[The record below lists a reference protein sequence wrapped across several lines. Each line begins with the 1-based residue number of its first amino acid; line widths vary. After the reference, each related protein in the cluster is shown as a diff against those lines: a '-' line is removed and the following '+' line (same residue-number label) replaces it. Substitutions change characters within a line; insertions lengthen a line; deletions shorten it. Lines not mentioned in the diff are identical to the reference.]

1 MELII
6 ASTAGFCF
14 GVNNAVKIVFD
25 LATKSNE
32 KIYTLGPIIHNEQVV
47 EKLNRFGVTAADS
60 PEQATA
66 PAKVVI
72 RAHGVG
78 PETLKALAGKGLD
91 VVNATCPYVEKIQ
104 RLVSQKYR
112 EGCQIIIIGDEK
124 HPEIIGINGWCDNT
138 AYIIED
144 VSQVDLLPDIEKN
157 ICVVAQTTF
166 IREKWEKIIQS
177 LNKRFEKVIKFDTI
191 CNATDKRQTE
201 AGKISK
207 EVDMVLVIGGINSS
221 NTHKLYEICKANCE
235 STYKIQTASDIPPV
249 DIKKIKKIG
258 ITAGA
263 STPDWV
269 IKEVIH
275 KMSELDKQD
284 LELSF
289 ADAFESSLVT
299 LTTGQITKG
308 KIIGYNMNEVF
319 VDLGYKSDGIIPMHE
334 FSDDPEFNPEKSL
347 KVGDEIDVFVVRV
360 NDGEGNVLLSKK
372 KVDAVKGWDVIESAY
387 EAQNP
392 VNVRITEKVNGG
404 VIGNANGVR
413 IFIPASQLSDRFVKD
428 LSEFVKQI
436 LPVQIIEINK
446 QKRKV
451 VGSAR
456 VLIEKNKESVSSEL
470 WGSIEIGKTYNGVVK
485 SLMDFGAFV
494 DIGGVDGLVHLSE
507 LSWNKVKHPSEVVK
521 VGDEISVTVLEFDRE
536 KKRISLG
543 YKKAEENPWNK
554 VAEKYQVGN
563 VITGK
568 VVRLVPF
575 GAFVEIEQGLDGL
588 VHISQISNVRLGKPG
603 DVLKVGQTVEAKITE
618 LDTEAKKISL
628 SIKEVNP
635 IDPVG
640 AKKEEPVAAAS
651 EEEEIPTEHKEEM
664 TNTIAENLTESDE
677 Q

>member
-6 ASTAGFCF
+6 AGTAGFCF

-25 LATKSNE
+25 LVKNSESN
-32 KIYTLGPIIHNEQVV
+32 IYTLGPIIHNAQVV
-47 EKLNRFGVTAADS
+47 DKLAGYGVKTIDTPQQS
-60 PEQATA
+60 EV

-78 PETLKALAGKGLD
+78 PEVFCALKERGVD
-91 VVNATCPYVEKIQ
+91 VVNATCIYVEKIQ
-104 RLVSQKYR
+104 RLVSNKYD
-112 EGCQIIIIGDEK
+112 EGYQIIIIGDK
-124 HPEIIGINGWCDNT
+124 THPEIIGINGWCNNS

-144 VSQVDLLPDIEKN
+144 AGQVENLPEIKKN

-177 LNKRFEKVIKFDTI
+177 LNKRFENVLKFDTI

-201 AGKISK
+201 AEKISK
-207 EVDMVLVIGGINSS
+207 EVDMVFVIGGENSS
-221 NTHKLYEICKANCE
+221 NTNKLYEICRANCKR
-235 STYKIQTASDIPPV
+235 TYKIQTASDIPPV

-269 IKEVIH
+269 IKEVIQ

-284 LELSF
+284 FEMSF
-289 ADAFESSLVT
+289 AEAFESSLVT

-308 KIIGYNMNEVF
+308 KIIGYNNSEVF
-319 VDLGYKSDGIIPMHE
+319 VDLGFKSDGIIPMQE
-334 FSDDPEFNPEKSL
+334 FSDDADFNPEKSL

-372 KVDAVKGWDVIESAY
+372 KVDAVKGWDVIESAL
-387 EAQNP
+387 ETKKP
-392 VNVRITEKVNGG
+392 VTVKITEKVNGG
-404 VIGNANGVR
+404 VIGNSSGVKV
-413 IFIPASQLSDRFVKD
+413 FIPASQISDRFVKD
-428 LSEFVKQI
+428 LQEFVKQVMQ
-436 LPVQIIEINK
+436 VQIIEVNR

-456 VLIEKNKESVSSEL
+456 VLIEKSKETASNEIWSN
-470 WGSIEIGKTYNGVVK
+470 IETGKSYKGTVK

-507 LSWNKVKHPSEVVK
+507 LSWNKIKHPSEVVK
-521 VGDEISVTVLEFDRE
+521 VGDEIEVSVLEFDKD

-543 YKKAEENPWNK
+543 YKKQDDNPWNK
-554 VAEKYQVGN
+554 VVEKYQVGN

-588 VHISQISNVRLGKPG
+588 VHISQISSVRLGKPG
-603 DVLKVGQTVEAKITE
+603 DVLKIGQQVEAKITE
-618 LDTEAKKISL
+618 LDIEAKKISL

-640 AKKEEPVAAAS
+640 AKKEEAVVA
-651 EEEEIPTEHKEEM
+651 EGEVLPTEHKEEM
-664 TNTIAENLTESDE
+664 TNTIAENIADSDD

>member
-1 MELII
+1 MHLVV

-25 LATKSNE
+25 LAERTE
-32 KIYTLGPIIHNEQVV
+32 DKIYTLGPIIHNDQVV
-47 EKLNRFGVTAADS
+47 NKLEEHGITAIDN
-60 PEQATA
+60 PEDAEV

-78 PETLKALAGKGLD
+78 PGVISEFENKGIQ
-91 VVNATCPYVEKIQ
+91 VINATCPYVEKIQ
-104 RLVSQKYR
+104 RLVYGKHK
-112 EGCQIIIIGDEK
+112 EGYQIIIIGDK
-124 HPEIIGINGWCDNT
+124 QHPEIIGINGWCGNS
-138 AYIIED
+138 ALIIDSSE
-144 VSQVDLLPDIEKN
+144 QVGSLPEIKKS

-177 LNKRFEKVIKFDTI
+177 LNKRFENVLKFDTI

-201 AGKISK
+201 AEKISR
-207 EVDMVLVIGGINSS
+207 EVDMVLVIGGKNSS
-221 NTHKLYEICKANCE
+221 NTNKLYEICKDNCPR
-235 STYKIQTASDIPPV
+235 TFKIQTASDIPPV

-275 KMSELDKQD
+275 NMSELDKQD
-284 LELSF
+284 LEMSF

-308 KIIGYNMNEVF
+308 RIIGYNLNEVY
-319 VDLGYKSDGIIPMHE
+319 VDLGFKSDGIIPMQE
-334 FSDDPEFNPEKSL
+334 FSDDTDFDPEKSL
-347 KVGDEIDVFVVRV
+347 KVGDEVDVFVVRV
-360 NDGEGNVLLSKK
+360 NDGEGNVMLSKK
-372 KVDAVKGWDVIESAY
+372 KVDAVKGWDVLE
-387 EAQNP
+387 EAFEAKRPISVKINEQ
-392 VNVRITEKVNGG
+392 VNGG
-404 VIGNANGVR
+404 VIGYSHGVK
-413 IFIPASQLSDRFVKD
+413 IFIPASQISDRFIKD
-428 LSEFVKQI
+428 LSSYVKQVLQI
-436 LPVQIIEINK
+436 EIIEMNK

-451 VGSAR
+451 VGSSR
-456 VLIEKNKESVSSEL
+456 VLIEKNKEFASSEI
-470 WGSIEIGKTYNGVVK
+470 WDKIEIGKVYKGQVK

-507 LSWNKVKHPSEVVK
+507 LSWNKIKHPSEVVK
-521 VGDEISVTVLEFDRE
+521 VGDDITVSVLDFDKE

-543 YKKAEENPWNK
+543 YKKQEDNPWVSAIK
-554 VAEKYQVGN
+554 KYEVGN
-563 VITGK
+563 VIKGK

-588 VHISQISNVRLGKPG
+588 VHISQISSVRIGKPG
-603 DVLKVGQTVEAKITE
+603 DVLKIGQEIEAKITE
-618 LDTEAKKISL
+618 LDMEAKKISL

-640 AKKEEPVAAAS
+640 SKKEEPAAAAD
-651 EEEEIPTEHKEEM
+651 EELLTEHKEDM
-664 TNTIAENLTESDE
+664 TNTIAENLTSLNDD
-677 Q
+677 

>member
-6 ASTAGFCF
+6 ANTAGFCF

-25 LATKSNE
+25 LAAETDE
-32 KIYTLGPIIHNEQVV
+32 RIYTLGPIIHNEQVV
-47 EKLNRFGVTAADS
+47 DKLAAEHGVVTIDS
-60 PEQATA
+60 PEEAQG
-66 PAKVVI
+66 PAKVII

-78 PETLKALAGKGLD
+78 PATIKQLKDRGLE
-91 VVNATCPYVEKIQ
+91 VVNASCPYVEKIQ
-104 RLVSQKYR
+104 KRVSEKYN
-112 EGCQIIIIGDEK
+112 EGYQIIIIGDK
-124 HPEIIGINGWCDNT
+124 RHPEIIGINGWCDDT
-138 AYIIED
+138 AYIIETEE
-144 VSQVDLLPDIEKN
+144 QVNSLPDIEKN

-166 IREKWEKIIQS
+166 IREKWEKIIKS
-177 LNKRFEKVIKFDTI
+177 LNKRFENVIKFDTI
-191 CNATDKRQTE
+191 CNATDKRQVE
-201 AGKISK
+201 AEKISK
-207 EVDMVLVIGGINSS
+207 EVDMVLVIGGLNSS
-221 NTHKLYEICKANCE
+221 NTNKLYEICRSNCE
-235 STYKIQTASDIPPV
+235 RTYKIQTASDIPPV

-284 LELSF
+284 FEMSF

-308 KIIGYNMNEVF
+308 RIIGYNQSEVF
-319 VDLGYKSDGIIPMHE
+319 VDLGFKSDGIIPIHE
-334 FSDDPEFNPEKSL
+334 FSNDPDFNPEKSL

-360 NDGEGNVLLSKK
+360 NDGEGNVVLSKT
-372 KVDAVKGWDVIESAY
+372 KVDAVKGWDTIESAF
-387 EAQNP
+387 ETKKP
-392 VNVRITEKVNGG
+392 VAVKITEKVNGG
-404 VIGNANGVR
+404 VIGISSGVK
-413 IFIPASQLSDRFVKD
+413 IFIPASQISDRFVKD
-428 LSEFVKQI
+428 LSEFVKQV
-436 LPVQIIEINK
+436 LQVQIIEVNK

-451 VGSAR
+451 VGSSR
-456 VLIEKNKESVSSEL
+456 VLIEKNKETASNEI
-470 WGSIEIGKTYNGVVK
+470 WNSIEAGKTYNGVVK

-507 LSWNKVKHPSEVVK
+507 LSWNKIKHPSEVVK
-521 VGDEISVTVLEFDRE
+521 VGDEIVVSVLEFDRD

-543 YKKAEENPWNK
+543 YKKQADNPWNK
-554 VAEKYQVGN
+554 AAEKYEVGN

-575 GAFVEIEQGLDGL
+575 GAFVEIEQGVDGL

-603 DVLKVGQTVEAKITE
+603 DVLKVGQMVEAKITE
-618 LDTEAKKISL
+618 LDIEAKKISL

-640 AKKEEPVAAAS
+640 AKKEEAAV
-651 EEEEIPTEHKEEM
+651 EPGEEIPTEHKEEM
-664 TNTIAENLTESDE
+664 TNTIGESITDE
-677 Q
+677 DDK

>member
-1 MELII
+1 MELIV

-14 GVNNAVKIVFD
+14 GVNNAVKIVSD
-25 LATKSNE
+25 LASEANV
-32 KIYTLGPIIHNEQVV
+32 KIYTLGPIIHNKQVV
-47 EKLNRFGVTAADS
+47 DRLSEQGVHTIEA
-60 PEQATA
+60 PECAVA

-78 PETLKALAGKGLD
+78 PETLRHLMDNGLD

-104 RLVSQKYR
+104 MLVNQKYK
-112 EGCQIIIIGDEK
+112 EGYQIIIIGDRK

-138 AYIIED
+138 AIIIE
-144 VSQVDLLPDIEKN
+144 SEEQVESLPAIEKN

-166 IREKWEKIIQS
+166 IREKWEKIIKS
-177 LNKRFEKVIKFDTI
+177 LNKRFEIVLKFDTI
-191 CNATDKRQTE
+191 CNATDKRQVE
-201 AGKISK
+201 ADKISK
-207 EVDMVLVIGGINSS
+207 EVDMVLVIGGNNSS
-221 NTHKLYEICKANCE
+221 NTNKLYEICKANCE
-235 STYKIQTASDIPPV
+235 KTYIVETASDIPPV

-275 KMSELDKQD
+275 KMNELDKQE
-284 LELSF
+284 LEMSF

-308 KIIGYNMNEVF
+308 KIIGYNQSEVY
-319 VDLGYKSDGIIPMHE
+319 VDLGYKSDGVIPMQE
-334 FSDDPEFNPEKSL
+334 FSNDPDFNPEKSL
-347 KVGDEIDVFVVRV
+347 KVGDEIEVFVVRV
-360 NDGEGNVLLSKK
+360 NDGEGNVVLSKT
-372 KVDAVKGWDVIESAY
+372 KVDAVKGLDIIESAF
-387 EAQNP
+387 ETKKP
-392 VNVRITEKVNGG
+392 VTVKITEKVNGG
-404 VIGNANGVR
+404 VIGIASGVKV
-413 IFIPASQLSDRFVKD
+413 FIPASQISDRFVKD
-428 LSEFVKQI
+428 LSEFVKQV
-436 LPVQIIEINK
+436 LSVEIIELNK

-451 VGSAR
+451 VGSSR
-456 VLIEKNKESVSSEL
+456 VIIEKNKETASSEI
-470 WGSIEIGKTYNGVVK
+470 WSNIEIGKTYKGVVK

-507 LSWNKVKHPSEVVK
+507 LSWNKIKHPSEVVK
-521 VGDEISVTVLEFDRE
+521 VGDEITVSVLEFDRD

-543 YKKAEENPWNK
+543 FKKKEDNPWNLA
-554 VAEKYQVGN
+554 AEKYQVGS
-563 VITGK
+563 VISGK

-603 DVLKVGQTVEAKITE
+603 DVLKVGQVVEAKITE
-618 LDTEAKKISL
+618 LDVEAKKISL

-640 AKKEEPVAAAS
+640 SKKEEAAGEP
-651 EEEEIPTEHKEEM
+651 EEEAPTEHVEEM
-664 TNTIAENLTESDE
+664 TNTIGENLTDLINE
-677 Q
+677 

>member
-6 ASTAGFCF
+6 ANTAGFCF
-14 GVNNAVKIVFD
+14 GVNNAVNIVFD
-25 LATKSNE
+25 LASKSNK

-47 EKLNRFGVTAADS
+47 DKLTQYGVTAINS
-60 PEQATA
+60 PEEAEGD
-66 PAKVVI
+66 AKVII

-78 PETLKALAGKGLD
+78 PDTLKQLRERGLEI
-91 VVNATCPYVEKIQ
+91 VNASCPYVEKIQ
-104 RLVSQKYR
+104 KLASQKYK
-112 EGCQIIIIGDEK
+112 EGYQIVIIGDK
-124 HPEIIGINGWCDNT
+124 QHPEIIGINGWCDNT
-138 AYIIED
+138 AYIIDCEEE
-144 VSQVDLLPDIEKN
+144 VNSLPEIEKN

-166 IREKWEKIIQS
+166 IRDKWEKIIKS
-177 LNKRFEKVIKFDTI
+177 LNKRFENVIKFDTI
-191 CNATDKRQTE
+191 CNATDLRQVE
-201 AGKISK
+201 AEKISK
-207 EVDMVLVIGGINSS
+207 EVDMVLVIGGQNSS
-221 NTHKLYEICKANCE
+221 NTNKLYEICKKKCE
-235 STYKIQTASDIPPV
+235 RTYKIQTASDIPPV

-284 LELSF
+284 LEMSF

-308 KIIGYNMNEVF
+308 RIIGYNQSEVF
-319 VDLGYKSDGIIPMHE
+319 VDLGFKSDGIIPMQE
-334 FSDDPEFNPEKSL
+334 FSNDPDFNPEKSL

-360 NDGEGNVLLSKK
+360 NDGEGNVVLSKT
-372 KVDAVKGWDVIESAY
+372 KVDAVKGWDIIESAF
-387 EAQNP
+387 ETQKP
-392 VNVRITEKVNGG
+392 VTVKITEKVNGG
-404 VIGNANGVR
+404 VIGIASGVKV
-413 IFIPASQLSDRFVKD
+413 FVPASQISDRFVKD
-428 LSEFVKQI
+428 LSEFVKQV
-436 LPVQIIEINK
+436 LQVQIIEVNR

-456 VLIEKNKESVSSEL
+456 VLIEKNKETASNEIWSN
-470 WGSIEIGKTYNGVVK
+470 IEAGKTYKGVVK

-507 LSWNKVKHPSEVVK
+507 LSWNKIKHPSEVVK
-521 VGDEISVTVLEFDRE
+521 VGDEIIVSVLEFDRD

-543 YKKAEENPWNK
+543 YKKQDDNPWNK
-554 VAEKYQVGN
+554 AAEKYQVGN

-603 DVLKVGQTVEAKITE
+603 DVLKVGQMVEAKITE
-618 LDTEAKKISL
+618 LDIEAKKISL

-640 AKKEEPVAAAS
+640 AKKEETAVEPG
-651 EEEEIPTEHKEEM
+651 EEIPTEHKEEM
-664 TNTIAENLTESDE
+664 TNTIGDSLADLEN

>member
-6 ASTAGFCF
+6 ANTAGFCF
-14 GVNNAVKIVFD
+14 GVNNAVNIVFD
-25 LATKSNE
+25 LASEANA

-47 EKLNRFGVTAADS
+47 DKLTQYGVTAINS
-60 PEQATA
+60 PEEVKGD
-66 PAKVVI
+66 AKVII

-78 PETLKALAGKGLD
+78 PNTLRQLREQG
-91 VVNATCPYVEKIQ
+91 VEIVNACCPYVEKIQ
-104 RLVSQKYR
+104 KLVCEKYK
-112 EGCQIIIIGDEK
+112 EDYQIIIIGDK
-124 HPEIIGINGWCDNT
+124 HHPEIIGINGWCDNT
-138 AYIIED
+138 AYIIE
-144 VSQVDLLPDIEKN
+144 SEEQVNSLPQIEKN

-166 IREKWEKIIQS
+166 IRDKWEKIIKS
-177 LNKRFEKVIKFDTI
+177 LNKRFENVIKFDTI
-191 CNATDKRQTE
+191 CNATDKRQVE
-201 AGKISK
+201 AEKISK
-207 EVDMVLVIGGINSS
+207 EVDMVLVIGGLNSS
-221 NTHKLYEICKANCE
+221 NTNKLYEICRKNCE
-235 STYKIQTASDIPPV
+235 RTYKIQTASDIPPV

-284 LELSF
+284 LEMSF

-308 KIIGYNMNEVF
+308 RIIGYNQSEVF
-319 VDLGYKSDGIIPMHE
+319 VDLGFKSDGIIPMQE
-334 FSDDPEFNPEKSL
+334 FSNDPDFNPEKSL

-360 NDGEGNVLLSKK
+360 NDGEGNVVLSKT
-372 KVDAVKGWDVIESAY
+372 KVDAVKGWDIIENAF
-387 EAQNP
+387 ETKQP
-392 VNVRITEKVNGG
+392 VTVKITEKVNGG
-404 VIGNANGVR
+404 VIGIASGVKV
-413 IFIPASQLSDRFVKD
+413 FIPASQISDRFVKD
-428 LSEFVKQI
+428 LSEFVKQV
-436 LPVQIIEINK
+436 LQVQIIEVNK

-451 VGSAR
+451 VGSSR
-456 VLIEKNKESVSSEL
+456 VLIEKNKETASNEIWSN
-470 WGSIEIGKTYNGVVK
+470 IEAGKTYKGVVK

-507 LSWNKVKHPSEVVK
+507 LSWNKIKHPSEVVK
-521 VGDEISVTVLEFDRE
+521 VGDEIIVSVLEFDRD

-543 YKKAEENPWNK
+543 YKKQDDNPWNK
-554 VAEKYQVGN
+554 AAEKYQVEN

-603 DVLKVGQTVEAKITE
+603 DVLKVGQMVEAKITE
-618 LDTEAKKISL
+618 LDIEAKKISL

-640 AKKEEPVAAAS
+640 AKKEEAAV
-651 EEEEIPTEHKEEM
+651 EPGEEIPTEHKEEM
-664 TNTIAENLTESDE
+664 TNTIGESLTDLEN